1 MSRRATNRIAVGLA
15 MVATLTLAGPAE
27 AGPAAKRLSLEDCV
41 RIATEHS
48 QPLERAD
55 AKTDEAQAARRKLRG
70 RFGPAVIVEAGI
82 QRWDD
87 NTEIEFALPNMDLP
101 ITVPPIAM
109 EVQEQTT
116 RQLSFTVAQPVTGLW
131 AVYEGHLALSLG
143 EDAAVLERDAMGQ
156 DVGKQ
161 VADAYFQALTAEK
174 MTEIAELSQRQLEAH
189 VDRARKLN
197 AGGLLEKN
205 KLLEAEVRLVEV
217 KAAVVQARGGV
228 TLARSNLAFRMG
240 LPASEPVPP
249 ALSEPKRIPG
259 PLVPYRKDADR
270 ALHQRPELAA
280 ARTRVEQ
287 AEAGHMA
294 AWAQMLPELNLVAS
308 AQYAKGS
315 SFQKEEAYFIG
326 AQLKWPLWEWGS
338 TYYGIDEAKARVR
351 QARSGEAELGEA
363 VKLQVRKAR
372 VDLDTASRKV
382 DVMEA
387 TVSQAEEN
395 LRLNQRRFAQDANTS
410 TDVLDAEALLARA
423 RTNLVTAQYEAERAR
438 VALRHAIGSRPVPVT
453 SRGGQR
459 G

>member
-1 MSRRATNRIAVGLA
+1 MSRQVSTMRIAVGL
-15 MVATLTLAGPAE
+15 VALASLTFAPPAAAGPE
-27 AGPAAKRLSLEDCV
+27 VKRMSLEDCV
-41 RIATEHS
+41 RIAAERNQS
-48 QPLERAD
+48 LERAD
-55 AKTDEAQAARRKLRG
+55 AKIDEATAARRKMRG

-82 QRWDD
+82 QRWDE
-87 NTEIEFALPNMDLP
+87 NTEIEFALPDMGID
-101 ITVPPIAM
+101 IDPIAM

-131 AVYEGHLALSLG
+131 AVYEGHRALSLG
-143 EDAAVLERDAMGQ
+143 EDAAVLERDAQAQ
-156 DVGKQ
+156 DVSKT

-174 MTEIAELSQRQLEAH
+174 MVEIAELSQRQLEAH
-189 VDRARKLN
+189 VERARQLN
-197 AGGLLEKN
+197 AGGLLERN
-205 KLLEAEVRLVEV
+205 KLLEAEVRLAEV
-217 KAAVVQARGGV
+217 KAGVVQARGGV
-228 TLARSNLAFRMG
+228 TLARSNLAFQMG
-240 LPASEPVPP
+240 LPASEPVAP
-249 ALSEPKRIPG
+249 ALVEAKKTPG

-287 AEAGHMA
+287 AEAGHRA

-315 SFQKEEAYFIG
+315 SFQEEEAYFIG
-326 AQLKWPLWEWGS
+326 AQLKWTLWEWGS
-338 TYYGIDEAKARVR
+338 TYYGIDEAEARVR
-351 QARSGEAELGEA
+351 QARSGEAELSEA
-363 VKLQVRKAR
+363 IRLQVRKAR
-372 VDLDTASRKV
+372 VDLDTATRKV

-423 RTNLVTAQYEAERAR
+423 RTNLATAQYEAERAR
-438 VALRHAIGSRPVPVT
+438 VALRHATGSQPVLVK